1 MKEQWIIEMQQKLA
15 DYRQPAPEV
24 SWDLIEEAL
33 AKNRQRA
40 KAKMVQMSTN
50 RIAAAVLAL
59 VVATM
64 GYRALNKQEATIPQ
78 LTVAEPVIEG
88 SHCDNP
94 SMLSVITPQQESQK
108 VSGVSNKEEEAFVPQ
123 EEASPIPQTEES
135 SAPQTQEPQAQEEE
149 ESPVQVMKDSPRL
162 QTLDYPT
169 EIRKPTPSGNRL
181 MAKVYMSSA
190 MTGDQTDSYGRPGVY
205 NSSEL
210 STDPLFGNLT
220 EQTEQY
226 VNHHQPVRF
235 GLSLRYRLKDRWNV
249 ESGLTY
255 TRLSSDITTIIDDVT
270 TVTEQ
275 RLNYIGLPLNI
286 SYELWKSRYF
296 GLYVTGG
303 GMIEKRLDDSSWQF
317 SLNGAAGAEYKLTN
331 FFSLYAEPGIG
342 YYFKDGSST
351 PTIYK
356 DHPLNFNLSFGLR
369 LNLK

>member
-1 MKEQWIIEMQQKLA
+1 MKEQWIIEMRQKLA
-15 DYRQPAPEV
+15 GYKQPAPEV
-24 SWDLIEEAL
+24 SWNVIEEAL
-33 AKNRQRA
+33 ARNRQRA
-40 KAKMVQMSTN
+40 KAKTVQMWTN
-50 RIAAAVLAL
+50 RIAAAVLVL

-64 GYRALNKQEATIPQ
+64 GYRALNKQGAAISH
-78 LTVAEPVIEG
+78 LTEAEPVITG
-88 SHCDNP
+88 SELIGERQEVRNSHP
-94 SMLSVITPQQESQK
+94 SPLS
-108 VSGVSNKEEEAFVPQ
+108 
-123 EEASPIPQTEES
+123 IPQTEES
-135 SAPQTQEPQAQEEE
+135 STLQTEDPQTQEKKEVPVKVTNH
-149 ESPVQVMKDSPRL
+149 SPKL

-169 EIRKPTPSGNRL
+169 EICKPTPSGNRL

-190 MTGDQTDSYGRPGVY
+190 MTGNQTGSYGIPGVH

-210 STDPLFGNLT
+210 STDPAYADLT
-220 EQTEQY
+220 DPIEQY
-226 VNHHQPVRF
+226 VHHRQPVRF
-235 GLSLRYRLKDRWNV
+235 GLSLRYRLTDRWSV

-255 TRLSSDITTIIDDVT
+255 TRLSSDITTIILDET

-303 GMIEKRLDDSSWQF
+303 GTIEKCLDANPWQF

-356 DHPLNFNLSFGLR
+356 DHPLNFNLSLGLR
-369 LNLK
+369 FNLK